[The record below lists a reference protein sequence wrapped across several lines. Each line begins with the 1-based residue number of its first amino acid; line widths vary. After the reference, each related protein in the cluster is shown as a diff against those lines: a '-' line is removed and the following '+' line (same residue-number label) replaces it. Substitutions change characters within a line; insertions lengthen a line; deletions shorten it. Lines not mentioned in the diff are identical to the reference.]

1 MLDKRLSFETTLPM
15 FSQVFHNTNMT
26 LASRLDALVPKKNQA
41 NGLEGEN
48 ALLGRGLGD
57 LNMNDAGG
65 DLMGINAPAQ
75 LCRGGLY
82 VFFHALVS

>member
-15 FSQVFHNTNMT
+15 FSQVFHNTNIT
-26 LASRLDALVPKKNQA
+26 LANRLDVLIPKKNQA
-41 NGLEGEN
+41 DGLGESN

-65 DLMGINAPAQ
+65 DLMGMNAPGQ

-82 VFFHALVS
+82 VFFHSLVS